1 MSKIIAIGDIHNH
14 WVEAEAIASK
24 YDSTHTIV
32 FAGDYFDNFGD
43 SAIEAD
49 QTARWL
55 KESLSKPNRVHLMG
69 NHDINYA
76 YFNLRPGSSL
86 GDQIYTCSGYS
97 PAKDDAINRI
107 MSNEDWDK
115 IKFAHKENGF
125 WFSHAGFHP
134 FWFSSPPYGM
144 DDQIIEIK
152 LKKIQKSI
160 EDREFSNELAGAGKC
175 RGGMNRVGGLLWRD
189 AMRESYTGSYWNDES
204 GIKQISGHT
213 PMYKG
218 IDVEETRNKGLCIDI
233 DCGLSQVLEILEDG
247 TYNIIDTGLENFY
260 RESERKFAEEQKKAK
275 EEQRKK
281 YLLNSSWGAYD
292 DIYNKLNKS

>member
-1 MSKIIAIGDIHNH
+1 MNKILVIGDIHNH
-14 WVEAEAIASK
+14 WVMAESIASK
-24 YDSTHTIV
+24 YDATHTIV
-32 FAGDYFDNFGD
+32 FVGDYYDDFGD
-43 SAIEAD
+43 SAIDAD

-76 YFNLRPGSSL
+76 YFNIRPGSNL
-86 GDQIYTCSGYS
+86 GNQIYNCSGYS

-134 FWFSSPPYGM
+134 FWFASPPYGM
-144 DDQIIEIK
+144 DDEVINIK
-152 LKKIQKSI
+152 LKKIQKAI
-160 EDREFSNELAGAGKC
+160 NDREFSNELAAAGKC
-175 RGGMNRVGGLLWRD
+175 RGGIHRVGGLLWRD
-189 AMRESYTGSYWNDES
+189 HNQETYTGSYWNDQS
-204 GIKQISGHT
+204 GIKQVSGHT
-213 PMYKG
+213 PMRKG
-218 IDVEETRNKGLCIDI
+218 IDIEEVRNGGLCIDI

-247 TYNIIDTGLENFY
+247 TYNIIDTGFEDFY
-260 RESERKFAEEQKKAK
+260 TESERKFAEQLKKEKEEQKK
-275 EEQRKK
+275 K
-281 YLLNSSWGAYD
+281 YLYNLGAYD

>member
-1 MSKIIAIGDIHNH
+1 MSKLLIFSDVHNH
-14 WVEAEAIASK
+14 WVEAQSIIDK
-24 YDSTHTIV
+24 YDSTHKII
-32 FAGDYFDNFGD
+32 FCGDAFDNFGD
-43 SAIEAD
+43 SAIDAE
-49 QTARWL
+49 QTARWV
-55 KESLSKPNRVHLMG
+55 KDFISKDNHIMLMG

-86 GDQIYTCSGYS
+86 GDQIYDCSGYS

-152 LKKIQKSI
+152 LKKIQRAI
-160 EDREFSNELAGAGKC
+160 QDREFSNELGAAGKC

-189 AMRESYTGSYWNDES
+189 QIRESYTGSYWNDES
-204 GIKQISGHT
+204 GIKQVSGHT
-213 PMYKG
+213 PVNS
-218 IDVEETRNKGLCIDI
+218 IDIEETRNKGLCIDI

-247 TYNIIDTGLENFY
+247 SYNVIDTGLESFY
-260 RESERKFAEEQKKAK
+260 RASERKFDEQLKKEKEEQKK
-275 EEQRKK
+275 K
-281 YLLNSSWGAYD
+281 YLHSLGA
-292 DIYNKLNKS
+292 

>member
-175 RGGMNRVGGLLWRD
+175 RGGMNKVGGLLWRD

-204 GIKQISGHT
+204 GIKQVSGHT

-218 IDVEETRNKGLCIDI
+218 IDIEETRNKGLCIDI

-275 EEQRKK
+275 EEQRNK

-292 DIYNKLNKS
+292 DIYNKFNKS